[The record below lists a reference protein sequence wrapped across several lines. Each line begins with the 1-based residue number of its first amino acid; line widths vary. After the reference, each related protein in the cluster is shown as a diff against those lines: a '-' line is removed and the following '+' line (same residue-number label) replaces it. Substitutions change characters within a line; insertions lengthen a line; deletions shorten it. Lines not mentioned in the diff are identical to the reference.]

1 MIFFPQV
8 EPLSSVMCLE
18 HRFLDY
24 LDDEDRK
31 IKLPSKKITFSLNFA
46 LTIIVNIKNFINISK
61 VKRNK

>member
-1 MIFFPQV
+1 
-8 EPLSSVMCLE
+8 MCLE